1 APDEINAWAG
11 QSAAQYMVE
20 ACYACRYALDL
31 QTHIASVLIYI
42 NTSCLAG
49 FRGRS
54 PRVRQARPGYALN
67 HRPHDT
73 GGHRQSDT
81 DVAAARGNDG
91 TVHPDRLAAH
101 VDQRPAR
108 IAGIYRG
115 VGLQVSRS

>member
-1 APDEINAWAG
+1 PSVRFCDLLQFGAGLRERDINDRLAASGTFKKKLQAQSGLAGARAAPDEINAWAG

-54 PRVRQARPGYALN
+54 PRVRQA
-67 HRPHDT
+67 
-73 GGHRQSDT
+73 
-81 DVAAARGNDG
+81 
-91 TVHPDRLAAH
+91 
-101 VDQRPAR
+101 
-108 IAGIYRG
+108 
-115 VGLQVSRS
+115 